1 MPPTITTRCPFATCI
16 SVSVSKFDP
25 PHAVSRYEG
34 NPSLLLQIISKAK
47 DFEALQTLGA
57 AAADAAPSPRTSLDS
72 QQAEAAS
79 AVAASAVCATSS
91 SSANQLGDA
100 AHDIPPFEATD
111 EWLCALRDRL
121 PLEPT
126 ARVLHH
132 LQVRTTLISPVA

>member
-1 MPPTITTRCPFATCI
+1 
-16 SVSVSKFDP
+16 
-25 PHAVSRYEG
+25 
-34 NPSLLLQIISKAK
+34 LLQIISKAK

-57 AAADAAPSPRTSLDS
+57 AAKDTAPSPRTSLDA

-79 AVAASAVCATSS
+79 VVAAAAISAAASGPVSHSS
-91 SSANQLGDA
+91 SSDVSS
-100 AHDIPPFEATD
+100 DIPPFEATD